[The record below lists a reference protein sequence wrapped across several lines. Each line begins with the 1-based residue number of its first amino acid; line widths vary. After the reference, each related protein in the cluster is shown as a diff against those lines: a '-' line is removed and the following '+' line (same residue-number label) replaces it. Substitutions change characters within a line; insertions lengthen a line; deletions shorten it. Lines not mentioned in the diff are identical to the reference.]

1 MSEQNKM
8 IARRIFEEIE
18 NRGNL
23 TAIDQIFASD
33 FVNHLPFG
41 EMHGVEGAKQFAT
54 MLRTAFPDLHTTVE
68 AQIAEGDRVA
78 TRWSTRGTHRG
89 EFQGVLATGRQMN
102 ITGIT
107 ICRIVDGKIVEQW
120 GNPDLFSMM
129 QQLGVIPTPG

>member
-18 NRGNL
+18 NEGNF
-23 TAIDQIFASD
+23 TVVEQIFASD

-41 EMHGVEGAKQFAT
+41 EMRGIEGAKQFGF

-68 AQIAEGDRVA
+68 DQIAEADRVA
-78 TRWSTRGTHRG
+78 TRWTASGTHRG
-89 EFQGVLATGRQMN
+89 EFQGIPATGRQIK
-102 ITGIT
+102 ITGMT
-107 ICRIVDGKIVEQW
+107 MCRIANGKIVEQW

-129 QQLGVIPTPG
+129 QQLGVIPTP